1 MRCLALSG
9 LLALLLGP
17 AVWAQDVTIA
27 TAQGDVTLPA
37 GPERVAVMDMAALDT
52 LAALEVQ
59 PVARPEPILV
69 DYLPGLQQVEAAGTL
84 HEPDLE
90 TLARLGPDLIIIGG
104 RSAPQMASVSRVAQS
119 IDMTVGTDLM
129 ADAKSRIE
137 AYGTLF
143 DRQQQAAE
151 LIASL
156 DEQIAELQDAG
167 DDQTALVILT
177 NGPKMSTYGRG
188 SRFGWIFDATG
199 LDEAVTGL
207 QATTHGDAISH
218 EFISRANPDWLI
230 VIDRGAAIGED
241 SQSARATLDNALV
254 RQTTAWEQ
262 QQVIYMNPS
271 DTYISAGGYTAL
283 SRNLAVLAEALLD

>member
-218 EFISRANPDWLI
+218 EFIARANPDWLI

>member
-17 AVWAQDVTIA
+17 AAWAQDVTIA

-59 PVARPEPILV
+59 PVARPDPILV
-69 DYLPGLQQVEAAGTL
+69 DYLPQLQQVDAAGTL

-104 RSAPQMASVSRVAQS
+104 RSAPQMDSVSRVGTT

-143 DRQQQAAE
+143 DRQEQAAE
-151 LIASL
+151 LIAAL
-156 DEQIAELQDAG
+156 DAQIAELQDAG
-167 DDQTALVILT
+167 EGQTALVVLT

-199 LDEAVTGL
+199 LEEAVTGL

-218 EFISRANPDWLI
+218 EFIARADPDWLI

-283 SRNLAVLAEALLD
+283 SRNLAALAEAMLD